1 MILVL
6 VPQITN
12 RLTYI
17 FDFYFKEIFKSDYEF
32 TTDAEKFKDFN
43 DAKFSYGFKQA
54 NEELYF
60 EADPLL
66 FETSV
71 SIRQIGI
78 GTFKEVKTIFPVKTG
93 SLPFDP
99 FAAGF
104 YMITRYEEYLPHKKD
119 KHNRYK
125 PESSIAIS
133 GGFLEKP
140 IVNFWAMLIKEII
153 NNKYPQAINYS
164 GTYTFQPTLD
174 IDNAYAYK
182 YKGVL
187 RTTLSLAQ
195 RLIKFDFDKLGKR
208 IKVHLGKRQDPYD
221 TYDKQRRI
229 HQAYK
234 ITPNYFF
241 LLGDYGRYDKNLPY
255 DNEHMVKLVKSLDEE
270 ATIGLHPSYGS
281 NTSEG
286 KLLIEKKRLEGILS
300 RQITKSRQHYIK
312 LTLPETYRKLLNAGI
327 KEDYSMGYTTK
338 IGFRAGT
345 CSSFLFF
352 DLEKNE
358 TTDLRIFPF
367 AFMDSTLKFF
377 LKVRSREVIN
387 HITPIVN
394 DVKKVGGQLIFIFHN
409 ESLGNERQWKNWG
422 EIYEK
427 VIRLAKE

>member
-32 TTDAEKFKDFN
+32 TTDAVKFKDYSE
-43 DAKFSYGFKQA
+43 AKFSYGFKQV
-54 NEELYF
+54 NDELF
-60 EADPLL
+60 LEADPIL
-66 FETSV
+66 FETTV
-71 SIRQIGI
+71 SIRQIKIGI
-78 GTFKEVKTIFPVKTG
+78 FNGIKTLFSVSTG

-119 KHNRYK
+119 RHNRYK

-140 IVNFWAMLIKEII
+140 IVNFWAQMIKETI
-153 NNKYPQAINYS
+153 NNKYPQAITYS
-164 GTYTFQPTLD
+164 GTYSFLPTLD

-182 YKGVL
+182 FKGIL
-187 RTTLSLAQ
+187 RTSLSFAQ
-195 RLIKFDFDKLGKR
+195 RLLKLEFNKLRKR
-208 IKVHLGKRQDPYD
+208 IKIHLGKLQDPYD

-229 HQAYK
+229 HQTYK

-241 LLGDYGRYDKNLPY
+241 LLGDYGKYDKNLPY
-255 DNEHMVKLVKSLDEE
+255 DNEHMVKLVKSLGEE

-281 NTSEG
+281 NTSEE

-300 RQITKSRQHYIK
+300 RPITKSRQHYIK
-312 LTLPETYRKLLNAGI
+312 LTLPGTYRNLLNAGI

-352 DLEKNE
+352 DLEKNI
-358 TTDLRIFPF
+358 TTDLRVYPF

-377 LKVRSREVIN
+377 QKVRSKEVIN
-387 HITPIVN
+387 HITPLVN

-422 EIYEK
+422 EVYEK

>member
-32 TTDAEKFKDFN
+32 TTDPEKFQAFSE
-43 DAKFSYGFKQA
+43 AKFSYGFRQI
-54 NEELYF
+54 NDELYL
-60 EADPLL
+60 EADPIL
-66 FETSV
+66 FESTV
-71 SIRQIGI
+71 SIRQISI
-78 GTFKEVKTIFPVKTG
+78 GTFNNIKTLFSVKSG

-119 KHNRYK
+119 RHNRYK

-133 GGFLEKP
+133 AGFLEKP
-140 IVNFWAMLIKEII
+140 IVNFWALVIKDII
-153 NNKYPQAINYS
+153 NKKYPQAINYTA
-164 GTYTFQPTLD
+164 TYSFQPTLD

-187 RTTLSLAQ
+187 RTSLSLTQ
-195 RLIKFDFDKLGKR
+195 RLIKLDFNKLVKR
-208 IKVHLGKRQDPYD
+208 LKVHLGKQQDPYD

-229 HQAYK
+229 HRIYK

-241 LLGDYGRYDKNLPY
+241 LLGDYGKYDKNLPY
-255 DNEHMVKLVKSLDEE
+255 DNEHLVKLVRSLDEE

-281 NTSEG
+281 NTSEN
-286 KLLIEKKRLEGILS
+286 KLVMEKKRLEEILS
-300 RQITKSRQHYIK
+300 RQVTKSRQHYIK

-352 DLEKNE
+352 DLEKNV
-358 TTDLRIFPF
+358 TTDLRIYPF

-377 LKVRSREVIN
+377 LKVRSKEVIN
-387 HITPIVN
+387 YITPIVN
-394 DVKKVGGQLIFIFHN
+394 DVKQVGGQLIFIFHN

-422 EIYEK
+422 EVYEK

>member
-43 DAKFSYGFKQA
+43 QAKFSYGFKQV
-54 NEELYF
+54 NNELYF
-60 EADPLL
+60 EADHLL
-66 FETSV
+66 FETTV
-71 SIRQIGI
+71 SIKQISLGI
-78 GTFKEVKTIFPVKTG
+78 HKEIKTLFPVKAG

-119 KHNRYK
+119 RHNRYK
-125 PESSIAIS
+125 PESSVAIS

-140 IVNFWAMLIKEII
+140 IINFWALVIKETI
-153 NNKYPQAINYS
+153 NDKYPQAISNEGVYS
-164 GTYTFQPTLD
+164 FQPTLD

-187 RTTLSLAQ
+187 RTSLSLAL
-195 RLIKFDFDKLGKR
+195 RLIKFDFNKLGKR
-208 IKVHLGKRQDPYD
+208 LKIHMGKLKDPYD

-229 HQAYK
+229 HRTYK

-241 LLGDYGRYDKNLPY
+241 LLGDYGKYDKNLPY
-255 DNEHMVKLVKSLDEE
+255 NNEHMVKLVKSLDGE

-281 NTSEG
+281 NTSED
-286 KLLIEKKRLEGILS
+286 KLLIEKKRLENILS
-300 RQITKSRQHYIK
+300 RKVTKSRQHYIK
-312 LTLPETYRKLLNAGI
+312 LTLPETYRNLLNAGI

-352 DLEKNE
+352 DLEKNI
-358 TTDLRIFPF
+358 TTDLRIYPF

-377 LKVRSREVIN
+377 LKVRSKEVIN

-422 EIYEK
+422 EVYEK